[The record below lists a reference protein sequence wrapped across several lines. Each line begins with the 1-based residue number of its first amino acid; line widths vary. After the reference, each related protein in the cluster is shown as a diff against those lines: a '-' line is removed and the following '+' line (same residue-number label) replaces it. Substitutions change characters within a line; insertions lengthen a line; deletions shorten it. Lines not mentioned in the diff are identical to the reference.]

1 LWDQQ
6 YCLAANYSW
15 PNRTR
20 AQQDGQCDNP
30 PGPAPCPSAK
40 PCLFNVIEDIRE
52 IHDLSA
58 EQPERLKSI
67 IAEYRAAVRK
77 TPSFAPFDTKSD
89 HFTKAGSGQTSEKL
103 RGKGV
108 LCRAKLTAGRLI
120 RTTVARRG
128 RRRSR
133 QENGTFFAIY
143 I

>member
-103 RGKGV
+103 RGKAF
-108 LCRAKLTAGRLI
+108 CAGR
-120 RTTVARRG
+120 
-128 RRRSR
+128 
-133 QENGTFFAIY
+133 N
-143 I
+143 

>member
-1 LWDQQ
+1 
-6 YCLAANYSW
+6 
-15 PNRTR
+15 
-20 AQQDGQCDNP
+20 
-30 PGPAPCPSAK
+30 
-40 PCLFNVIEDIRE
+40 VIEDIRE

-89 HFTKAGSGQTSEKL
+89 RFTKAGSKQTSEKL

-120 RTTVARRG
+120 RTTVRKRHFFRHLYIKCIILPRQARDKHRENSKEVPLS
-128 RRRSR
+128 RRLPGVDDPGAGASAR
-133 QENGTFFAIY
+133 
-143 I
+143 